1 MAEPSDPAIIS
12 NIIMNMYMLCT
23 LASYIYILRMLCMIA
38 SYIYV
43 LIFTSTLYTVIMSL
57 PRFATASLVS
67 HQFDTSD
74 GRYHR
79 AFEPKPF
86 G

>member
-12 NIIMNMYMLCT
+12 IIIMNMYTLCT
-23 LASYIYILRMLCMIA
+23 IASYIFLRMLCMIA